1 MQRDSRGRIVK
12 GTHWREPKPH
22 WQREWLFREY
32 VERERSTGDI
42 AVEIGTTDAN
52 VLYWLKRH
60 GIPRRTV
67 SAARAIKHWG
77 VVGEANPMHGK
88 TGAAN
93 PRYVDG
99 SSPDR
104 QRMYVQAKGREFL
117 RVILQRDGYQCR
129 RCGSPKKGAKSLHV
143 HHVKPW
149 AGNPSLRFDDTNA
162 VTLCKPCHDW
172 VHSKANASAEWLA

>member
-104 QRMYVQAKGREFL
+104 QRMYVQAKGARVLARDTAARRLSMPALRLAEERGEEPPRSSRQAVGRESFPAL
-117 RVILQRDGYQCR
+117 R
-129 RCGSPKKGAKSLHV
+129 
-143 HHVKPW
+143 
-149 AGNPSLRFDDTNA
+149 
-162 VTLCKPCHDW
+162 
-172 VHSKANASAEWLA
+172 